1 MSLEAAYRTRFS
13 SVLQPLAV
21 DLSAYITETLMGE
34 PRIDR
39 ISVRAKSID
48 RFIKKSQNT
57 DSNGNCKYEKPL
69 VQIQDQIGAR
79 VTVFYK
85 TDVDRIATKLLP
97 YFRTIEEKDLV
108 PVSEWEF
115 GYFGRHYVCHF
126 PSEIIDPKWDAENI
140 PYFFELQIKTLF
152 QHAWS
157 EANHDL
163 GYKPEGGALSS
174 DQVRMMAFTSAQA
187 WGADRAFDD
196 LFRELHQNVENKD

>member
-1 MSLEAAYRTRFS
+1 MIVEVAYRTRFS
-13 SVLQPLAV
+13 KVLQLLAA
-21 DLSAYITETLMGE
+21 DLSAYIVESLEGE

-39 ISVRAKSID
+39 ISVRAKSVD
-48 RFIKKSQNT
+48 RFVRKSENI
-57 DSNGNCKYEKPL
+57 DANGNRKYDKPL

-85 TDVDRIATKLLP
+85 ADVDRIAAKLLQ

-126 PSEIIDPKWDAENI
+126 PSEIIDPEWENDNV
-140 PYFFELQIKTLF
+140 PYFFELQVKTLF

-163 GYKPEGGALSS
+163 GYKPEGGALNS

-196 LFRELHQNVENKD
+196 LFRELHRDTDK

>member
-1 MSLEAAYRTRFS
+1 MNVEAAYRARFS
-13 SVLQPLAV
+13 EVLQPLAA
-21 DLSAYITETLMGE
+21 DLSAYIVESLEGE

-39 ISVRAKSID
+39 ISVRAKGIE
-48 RFIKKSQNT
+48 RFVKKSKNT
-57 DSNGNCKYEKPL
+57 DTNGNQKYEKPL

-85 TDVDRIATKLLP
+85 SDVDRIAAKLLP

-126 PSEIIDPKWDAENI
+126 PSEIIDPEWKTDNV

-163 GYKPEGGALSS
+163 GYKPEGGTLNS

-196 LFRELHQNVENKD
+196 LFRELHQNTDK

>member
-1 MSLEAAYRTRFS
+1 MSVEVAYRARFLQ
-13 SVLQPLAV
+13 VLQPLAI
-21 DLSAYITETLMGE
+21 DLSAYIVESLEGE

-39 ISVRAKSID
+39 VSVRAKSIE
-48 RFIKKSQNT
+48 RFIKKSENT
-57 DSNGNCKYEKPL
+57 DTKGNRKYEKPL

-85 TDVDRIATKLLP
+85 TDVDRIAGKLLP

-126 PSEIIDPKWDAENI
+126 PSEIIDPDWETENV
-140 PYFFELQIKTLF
+140 PHFFELQIKTLF

-163 GYKPEGGALSS
+163 GYKPDGDALNS

-196 LFRELHQNVENKD
+196 LFRELYRTTDK